1 MTKRNKYYSRRS
13 KMGGAYRQGPRHDHS
28 KILGNESDLPGLCRY
43 TPQQPFIRREIGPPA
58 PPSVTPAQ
66 ALRLTRA
73 RRPKSPPKAPNL
85 TDLGYGDIDEFPTPV
100 RSCHPNPLVIPQ
112 SMLSSRP
119 HKSAS
124 RRLHDEWKLE
134 DDERERLAQIREKA
148 HAKGFDPGA
157 IEFATP
163 KPRVPT
169 KNELLR
175 KERKDSAIRK
185 QSCEEAYDPTRIKRR
200 WAEREGRGADQFDQ
214 AYHKYVSRLKDYKDL
229 SEPSRSVVGRRVKV
243 EAPDGSNTLL
253 RIEPFSPPSESRLKQ
268 LFQRVRNLTGLKPRT
283 RKKKKTRTRR
293 KKKTR
298 THRKKKSRTRRKK
311 KTTKKKQDVE
321 L

>member
-1 MTKRNKYYSRRS
+1 MTKRNKYSHRS

-28 KILGNESDLPGLCRY
+28 KILGNESDLPGVCSY
-43 TPQQPFIRREIGPPA
+43 TPQQQPFIRREIGPPA
-58 PPSVTPAQ
+58 PPSVTPSQ
-66 ALRLTRA
+66 ALRSTRA
-73 RRPKSPPKAPNL
+73 RRAMSPPKAPNL
-85 TDLGYGDIDEFPTPV
+85 TDLRYEGLEGFPTPV
-100 RSCHPNPLVIPQ
+100 RSDHPNPLVIPP
-112 SMLSSRP
+112 SKLLSRP

-148 HAKGFDPGA
+148 HAKGYDPSA
-157 IEFATP
+157 VDFVTP

-185 QSCEEAYDPTRIKRR
+185 QSCEEAYDPTRIERR

-283 RKKKKTRTRR
+283 RKKKKTRTRK
-293 KKKTR
+293 KKKT
-298 THRKKKSRTRRKK
+298 RTRRKK
-311 KTTKKKQDVE
+311 KPRTHRKKE
-321 L
+321 